1 VQTTPEQQRPNLA
14 AYGYVPEPAELAL
27 IKAALR
33 LDPLSP
39 PALALA
45 QLAAAGRTDR
55 GVIRLLPLLRRRP
68 ELPPALR
75 EKVEQLYRA
84 SLVRFLELEEQLRQV
99 TLALQRHEITPLLL
113 KGYPLARYYY
123 ANPAFRPTSDLDVA
137 VRPERFSDAMQV
149 LQTLGYAP
157 GEGRKVAVGPGTHGA
172 HLRHAQLSL
181 EVDLHRH
188 VLASSRWDGA
198 DDGFWA
204 RALPCSV
211 RGADALTLTAGDHL
225 LHACLHGY
233 RRGSRVKR
241 IRWLLDVAT
250 ILAGP
255 FPEPAWDT
263 LLHEAGRHRCEGV
276 LAAAL
281 GYAAENLDL
290 AVPGRLIEH
299 LCGAARRDLDDSFFR
314 VFGRVALTPTL
325 RMRLAY
331 AVLDAYRYMGQARIT
346 PLLFMRWV
354 GMRWDVR
361 TPLAFAIQGFRRLP
375 VDRPADGV
383 PQEPR

>member
-1 VQTTPEQQRPNLA
+1 L
-14 AYGYVPEPAELAL
+14 
-27 IKAALR
+27 
-33 LDPLSP
+33 P
-39 PALALA
+39 PALA
-45 QLAAAGRTDR
+45 
-55 GVIRLLPLLRRRP
+55 
-68 ELPPALR
+68 

-84 SLVRFLELEEQLRQV
+84 SLVRFLVLEEQLRQV
-99 TLALQRHEITPLLL
+99 TLALQRCEITPLLL
-113 KGYPLARYYY
+113 KGYPLARHYY

-137 VRPERFSDAMQV
+137 VRPERFSDAVQV
-149 LQTLGYAP
+149 LQTLGYVP

-172 HLRHAQLSL
+172 HLRHVQLGI

-204 RALPCSV
+204 RAVPCSI

-233 RRGSRVKR
+233 RRGLRVKR
-241 IRWLLDVAT
+241 IRWLLDVAM
-250 ILAGP
+250 ILKGP
-255 FPEPAWDT
+255 FPEASWET
-263 LLHEAGRHRCEGV
+263 LVHEAGRQRCEGV

-281 GYAAENLDL
+281 RYAAEQVGLPIPAEVL
-290 AVPGRLIEH
+290 GGLSRAT
-299 LCGAARRDLDDSFFR
+299 RRDLDDSYFR
-314 VFGRVALTPTL
+314 VFGRVTLTPSL
-325 RMRLAY
+325 RIRLAY
-331 AVLDAYRYMGQARIT
+331 AVLDAYRYMGQGRIT

-354 GMRWDVR
+354 GLRWDVR
-361 TPLAFAIQGFRRLP
+361 TPLAFAIQGLRRLP